1 MQQDTLLK
9 ALTKAGIGSRR
20 RLANAIREGRVTL
33 NGAPVDNFLYLVN
46 LGSDII
52 QVDGKPV
59 NLKPIGKIVL
69 MLNKPAGFLSTTQD
83 ESGRETVIDLI
94 PAKYLSFK
102 LYPVGRL
109 DKDSTGL
116 LLLTNDGELTY
127 RLTHPKFE
135 HEKEYLVSTPVKL
148 TQEERQRIERG
159 IELEDGTTYPAQIK
173 ESKINRIFEYSITI
187 HEGRK
192 RQLRRMFAKLGI
204 NLISLKRI
212 RIGKLKLGNLKEG
225 ETRELSP
232 SEIVKLFQKD

>member
-20 RLANAIREGRVTL
+20 RLANAILEGRVTL
-33 NGAPVDNFLYLVN
+33 NGAPVDNFLHLVN

-83 ESGRETVIDLI
+83 ESGRKTVIDLI
-94 PAKYLSFK
+94 PAKYLAFK